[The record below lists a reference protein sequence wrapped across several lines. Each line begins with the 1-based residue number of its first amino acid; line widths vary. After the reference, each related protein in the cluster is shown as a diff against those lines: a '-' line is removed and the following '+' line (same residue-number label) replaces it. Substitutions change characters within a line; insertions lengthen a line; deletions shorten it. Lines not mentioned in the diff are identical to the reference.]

1 MKDVGNGRL
10 IIGKQGGFVVVVVV
24 VVVVLWMSG
33 LWIPDPRLGVPDS
46 RPILSESRM

>member
-10 IIGKQGGFVVVVVV
+10 IIGKQGGFV

-46 RPILSESRM
+46 RPILCESRM

>member
-10 IIGKQGGFVVVVVV
+10 IIGKQGGFVVVV

>member
-10 IIGKQGGFVVVVVV
+10 IIGKQGGFVVVVV
-24 VVVVLWMSG
+24 LWMMSG

>member
-10 IIGKQGGFVVVVVV
+10 IIGKQGRFAVV